1 MALITEAHLR
11 EQFGETGDPSVSRY
25 ELPAGT
31 VVTPSARAWLIDHRI
46 DLVIGGRIAFAPP
59 KTGEV
64 EQAPAPVSALPAF
77 TAPKEFD
84 VIDGSKIDA
93 KPEHLTALRGNLL
106 VPKNHPQIKFRGML
120 DALEADIVAAQVV
133 FHRLGLDK
141 GVDDLRDV
149 LRYTKQ
155 ILRCEVLDVPFED
168 AVLFGLDDAALRERS
183 HHPQQYFGLPHFA
196 ASMEDGEAV
205 VLLNQ
210 LRTKVRQ
217 VELAAYDAF
226 AVAGTEAPSRIDIIQ
241 ALNRLSSGVYIMMYK
256 AKTKEYE

>member
-1 MALITEAHLR
+1 MALVTEARLR
-11 EQFGETGDPSVSRY
+11 EEYGEIGDPGISRY

-31 VVTPSARAWLIDHRI
+31 VITPSARAWLGDHRI
-46 DLVIGGRIAFAPP
+46 DLVIAGPSSSA
-59 KTGEV
+59 
-64 EQAPAPVSALPAF
+64 SALPEF
-77 TAPKEFD
+77 TPPVQFEVMGGKRIED
-84 VIDGSKIDA
+84 

-120 DALEADIVAAQVV
+120 DALEADLVAAQVV
-133 FHRLGLDK
+133 FDRLGLAS

-149 LRYTKQ
+149 LRYVKQ

-168 AVLFGLDDAALRERS
+168 GHLFGLDDAELRERS
-183 HHPQQYFGLPHFA
+183 HHPQQYYGIPHFA
-196 ASMEDGEAV
+196 AGLEDGEAV

-226 AVAGTEAPSRIDIIQ
+226 ALDGASGSSRLDIIK

-256 AKTKEYE
+256 TKTKEYK